1 MLIMVCNDIESYQNI
16 MTTFPYFA
24 KTLKRFANEAK
35 ISIISPVNN
44 GIPWM
49 VNISDILPE
58 DDVPDR

>member
-1 MLIMVCNDIESYQNI
+1 

>member
-24 KTLKRFANEAK
+24 KTLKRFANQAK

-44 GIPWM
+44 GIPW
-49 VNISDILPE
+49 VINIADILPE
-58 DDVPDR
+58 EDFPNS